1 MDAARRRIPGRTVA
15 QVAVDGVSRDDADGG
30 RWPVGVADVAA
41 VGGPAATGG
50 DDAGKRKVSPDVQHV
65 SIVRVHVCWRLF
77 RVGLPCMPAVGNV
90 FMVSYLT
97 ENKRTEGFKVVK
109 KVMPSNSTT
118 RLEILERG
126 EKKSREKLEVAR
138 ESRRLFSRG

>member
-1 MDAARRRIPGRTVA
+1 
-15 QVAVDGVSRDDADGG
+15 
-30 RWPVGVADVAA
+30 
-41 VGGPAATGG
+41 
-50 DDAGKRKVSPDVQHV
+50 
-65 SIVRVHVCWRLF
+65 
-77 RVGLPCMPAVGNV
+77 MPAVGNV